1 MSHATN
7 PKINLPSWKGAIL
20 ITFCTALLSLIISG
34 VAAAHGGKHQDDKL
48 TRFQA
53 VQKAVDLYDQLI
65 AQGKLEPGWETE
77 LEEIEV
83 NTRMKENRREMIVSF
98 HRDHGEPDTV
108 YIFFDENGNYAGSN
122 FTGQ

>member
-1 MSHATN
+1 MSHVID
-7 PKINLPSWKGAIL
+7 PILKHPVWKGAVLIL
-20 ITFCTALLSLIISG
+20 FSMAMLSLIVAGI
-34 VAAAHGGKHQDDKL
+34 AAAHGGKHQDDKL

-53 VQKAVDLYDQLI
+53 VQKAVNLYDQLI
-65 AQGKLEPGWETE
+65 SQGKLEPGWETE

-83 NTRMKENRREMIVSF
+83 NTRMKENRRETMVSF